1 VTKNRNEKAM
11 SNRYYVPVFANWEG
25 EAVVP
30 SKPTNGTVAF
40 YAPGFP
46 PSDEWEDPKT
56 VQLNA
61 TVPAFWIAIEAVT
74 PLIYKSNYFVV
85 LGVINNIVDGH
96 VPGAGAV
103 TAPKIPPVVAAAV
116 PADKSVSFYSKIFS
130 KFGPT
135 YTLFGLGVFL
145 YTVHRLRHY

>member
-1 VTKNRNEKAM
+1 M

-85 LGVINNIVDGH
+85 LGEINTIVDGH
-96 VPGAGAV
+96 VPGAGSV
-103 TAPKIPPVVAAAV
+103 TASKIPPVAASVAATVAAAV
-116 PADKSVSFYSKIFS
+116 PADKSVTFYSKIFS
-130 KFGPT
+130 KIGPT